1 MHRDS
6 RLLTSPYIIPEM
18 AARLRSYAAV
28 CVISSV
34 TFEIAYVPVDKAAQ
48 GLVSSASASSSSS
61 NIHLGVVI
69 VVMDVSVA
77 VQDDRPVS
85 VSVTSY
91 PVTSDT
97 WTVSAPDNK
106 VDVRTVKAGVTVADS
121 SSVTSVFSSTGTR
134 GVVKTVSSVIAVVCS
149 AEFSESTVDS
159 SSVVTAL
166 GRTYCEHASV
176 VCNSCS
182 PVVSLVSVDDLSASG
197 FKLSAPVFVS

>member
-1 MHRDS
+1 MP
-6 RLLTSPYIIPEM
+6 TIYIVPEI
-18 AARLRSYAAV
+18 AARLRGYAAV

-34 TFEIAYVPVDKAAQ
+34 NFEIAYIPVDKAAQ
-48 GLVSSASASSSSS
+48 GLVSSVSASSSSS
-61 NIHLGVVI
+61 NIQLGVAI

-85 VSVTSY
+85 VSVTSS

-121 SSVTSVFSSTGTR
+121 SSVTSVFSSTDTR
-134 GVVKTVSSVIAVVCS
+134 SVVTTVSSAIAVVCS
-149 AEFSESTVDS
+149 AECSESTADS

-166 GRTYCEHASV
+166 GWTYCEHASV

-197 FKLSAPVFVS
+197 FKLPVPVFVS

>member
-1 MHRDS
+1 
-6 RLLTSPYIIPEM
+6 M
-18 AARLRSYAAV
+18 AARLRGYAAV
-28 CVISSV
+28 SV
-34 TFEIAYVPVDKAAQ
+34 MLSVNFEIAYVPVDKAAP

-61 NIHLGVVI
+61 NILLGVAI

-97 WTVSAPDNK
+97 WIVSAPDNK

-121 SSVTSVFSSTGTR
+121 SSVTSVFSSIDTC
-134 GVVKTVSSVIAVVCS
+134 GVVKTVSSTIAVDCS
-149 AEFSESTVDS
+149 SECSESTVDS
-159 SSVVTAL
+159 SPVVTAL
-166 GRTYCEHASV
+166 GWTYCENASV

-182 PVVSLVSVDDLSASG
+182 PVVSLVSVDDMSASG
-197 FKLSAPVFVS
+197 VKLSVPVFVS